1 MAIEDREEIVLNMI
15 KEEFRNIKN
24 HKILIATIIGIMF
37 IPFLYSVFF
46 LKSVWDP
53 YGNTQYLPV
62 AVVNKDKSVYYQGK
76 KFAVGAELVKELKK
90 NNDLDWNFVSA
101 KKAQYG
107 LSHKKYYMVLTI
119 PKDFSK
125 NATTVLE
132 KNPKKMEL
140 TYNTN
145 DSLNYIG
152 QVISQEGAKQIKAQV
167 RENVTTAYANTMF
180 ATIKKVG
187 KGFNQAADGAK
198 QLSDGTVTLSDG
210 LNVYTAGVSAVN
222 DGVVKLKIGVTPL
235 ASGVLQLTNG
245 SDALA
250 SGLGQLNANSQKLT
264 SGASQL
270 QAGIDQ
276 LNQVATSQQVK
287 DMLAQ
292 LPGLLD
298 KAGNLSQTAQ
308 QYLTPQNIQSLQIL
322 LNAGQILGKV
332 DANQLQSTLQAL
344 ETLKQD
350 PAIQQLLQID
360 EAQLNDLQNKVTV
373 IASLLEQVSGL
384 QNSLT
389 QALNAF
395 KATIIPTIIQNG
407 QTLTQEQVVTLLQGL
422 NDPTQA
428 QKFVMGLASGQI
440 TVTSDSAF
448 GASINSVL
456 RQVKEGNI
464 AQDKFPTVIAD
475 VMNGQA
481 QVLQKQLMLYTGVKQ
496 TIDPILAT
504 LQSNFKPE
512 DLQKLQ
518 AQIKLLQAVLSKKQD
533 LLNILN
539 TIKGFNLS
547 QQDLQTLLTA
557 QKVVASPEMQAQ
569 IKQLQSQMGNLQNI
583 QSQIVKYSQ
592 MLPQIKAQAQQIQ
605 QLPNGV
611 QQLFAG
617 SSQLSSGLNTY
628 TAGVGSAYNGSTQL
642 ASGLNTLNAQVPTLT
657 SGITQLAD
665 GTQQLVDNSG
675 KLVDG
680 ALQLKDGNKTLADSL
695 KDGAKTVNGIKLTN
709 KNAEMFAA
717 PTNLKHKNYSKVQN
731 YGYALAPYMLSVALY
746 VGALVFNLV
755 YPLRRLSTPDGTA
768 TQWFA
773 SKIAIG
779 GLVAIGNALVEMLLM
794 MAAGLHPQ
802 HLGSFL
808 INGISFSLT
817 AMYLIMFLSM
827 ALGNPGRFLGMIFLV
842 IQLGSCGGSFPI
854 EITKGMDGFFQAIN
868 PYLPMTYSV
877 YGFRQALNSGLGA
890 SQITTSVLVQ
900 VVYIVICL
908 VLLWI
913 VMSALRSKMT
923 YVESLE
929 NIEADQ

>member
-1 MAIEDREEIVLNMI
+1 MI
-15 KEEFRNIKN
+15 KEEFKNILQ

-62 AVVNKDKSVYYQGK
+62 AVVNEDKTVYYQGK
-76 KFAVGAELVKELKK
+76 KFAVGSELVKELKK
-90 NNDLDWNFVSA
+90 NNDLDWHFVSA

-119 PKDFSK
+119 PKNFSK
-125 NATTVLE
+125 NATTVLDKE
-132 KNPKKMEL
+132 PKKMEL

-152 QVISQEGAKQIKAQV
+152 QVISQEGAKQIKAQI

-180 ATIKKVG
+180 TTIKKVG
-187 KGFNQAADGAK
+187 SGFSKAADGAK

-210 LNVYTAGVSAVN
+210 LNVYTAGVGAVN
-222 DGVVKLKIGVTPL
+222 DGVVKLKMGVTPL

-245 SDALA
+245 ADALA

-264 SGASQL
+264 SGAAQL
-270 QAGIDQ
+270 QAGIGQ

-287 DMLAQ
+287 DMLSQ

-308 QYLTPQNIQSLQIL
+308 QYLTPQNIQSLQVL
-322 LNAGQILGKV
+322 LNAGQVLGKV

-373 IASLLEQVSGL
+373 IASLLEQTSGL
-384 QNSLT
+384 QNNLT

-395 KATIIPTIIQNG
+395 KATIIPTIVQNG
-407 QTLTQEQVVTLLQGL
+407 QTLTQEQVVALLQGL
-422 NDPTQA
+422 NDQAQA

-456 RQVKEGNI
+456 RQVKAGNI

-475 VMNGQA
+475 VMSGQA
-481 QVLQKQLMLYTGVKQ
+481 QVLQKQLTLYNGVKQ

-504 LQSNFKPE
+504 LQSNFKPA

-518 AQIKLLQAVLSKKQD
+518 AQIKLLQAVLAKKQD

-557 QKVVASPEMQAQ
+557 QKVVASSEMQAQ
-569 IKQLQSQMGNLQNI
+569 IKQLQGQMGNLQNI
-583 QSQIVKYSQ
+583 QAQIVKYSQ
-592 MLPQIKAQAQQIQ
+592 MLPQIKAQTQQIQ

-617 SSQLSSGLNTY
+617 SSQLASGLNTY

-642 ASGLNTLNAQVPTLT
+642 AGGLNTLNAQVPTLT
-657 SGITQLAD
+657 SGINQLAD
-665 GTQQLVDNSG
+665 GTQQLVANSG

-695 KDGAKTVNGIKLTN
+695 KDGAKTVNSIKLTN

-717 PTNLKHKNYSKVQN
+717 PANLKHKNYSKVQN

-773 SKIAIG
+773 SKVAIG
-779 GLVAIGNALVEMLLM
+779 SLVAIGNALVEMLLM

-802 HLGSFL
+802 HVGSFL

-817 AMYLIMFLSM
+817 AMFLIMVLSM

-854 EITKGMDGFFQAIN
+854 EITRGMNGFFQAIN

-900 VVYIVICL
+900 VVYIIVCL
-908 VLLWI
+908 GLLWI
-913 VMSALRSKMT
+913 VMSSLRSKTT
-923 YVESLE
+923 YVESPE
-929 NIEADQ
+929 NFETDR